1 MDGSRNSNAITKVQY
16 VTNQNAI
23 YISAQRE
30 VNRLPSSRKQEMNAK
45 PKS

>member
-23 YISAQRE
+23 YISAQRKLIDCPALE
-30 VNRLPSSRKQEMNAK
+30 NKK
-45 PKS
+45 